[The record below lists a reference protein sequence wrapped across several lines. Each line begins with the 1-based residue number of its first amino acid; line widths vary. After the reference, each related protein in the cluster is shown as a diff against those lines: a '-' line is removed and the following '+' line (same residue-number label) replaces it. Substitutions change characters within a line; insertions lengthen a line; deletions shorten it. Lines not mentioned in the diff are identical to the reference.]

1 MDSSHLH
8 QFNKVRVNFIR
19 QEVLNYHGT
28 NGDVE
33 STFRNLRVLDIG
45 CGAGLL
51 SESLGRLGF
60 GKVTGIDPTP
70 KCIEMATNHLEMQ
83 KVSDPQ
89 LLKTVEYRNTT
100 VEDLIGQEELFD
112 LVCCSEVI
120 EHVHD

>member
-1 MDSSHLH
+1 M
-8 QFNKVRVNFIR
+8 
-19 QEVLNYHGT
+19 
-28 NGDVE
+28 
-33 STFRNLRVLDIG
+33 
-45 CGAGLL
+45 
-51 SESLGRLGF
+51 GRLGF

-120 EHVHD
+120 EHVHDQPTFLKNCL